1 MDKKRPIMNSC
12 KRNTNK
18 YKPPLARIAI
28 RASNGRTQIT
38 NLCQKKKP
46 S

>member
-28 RASNGRTQIT
+28 RALNGRTQIT
-38 NLCQKKKP
+38 NPPEKET
-46 S
+46 